1 MPTRRR
7 AQPEHV
13 PLMRAA
19 ARWNPWRHPRL
30 AVVANVVVLA
40 VFGAAVQH
48 YWGWQH
54 LLAPWH
60 RIGAEVAFVGVCG
73 MLVSYTLRALR
84 VYLAEREIP
93 RGQLCASLRLILISN
108 VFNILLPMRSGEAS
122 FPILMRRWFGT
133 DLRHGT
139 GTLIWLR
146 VLDLHVLAAIG
157 VACAALGWLG
167 RDQLAMEWIP
177 VLAALCV
184 AAPVAAY
191 LLRRPLARRFERH
204 AGRLARTAT
213 EAMGAL
219 PTAPGGL
226 VRDLGLTWVAWG
238 VKLASL
244 GYVLARLASLSP
256 ALGVLGAI
264 GGDLSTVLPIHAPGG
279 FGTFEA
285 GVLLLLAPAR
295 APTPALLAAA
305 VNLHLLVLATAMGAG
320 GLAWLMPRRRDPA
333 P

>member
-1 MPTRRR
+1 
-7 AQPEHV
+7 
-13 PLMRAA
+13 MRAA
-19 ARWNPWRHPRL
+19 ARWNPWRHRRL
-30 AVVANVVVLA
+30 TVVANVVILA

-54 LLAPWH
+54 LLAPWRH
-60 RIGAEVAFVGVCG
+60 IGADVALVGVCG
-73 MLVSYTLRALR
+73 MLVSYALRALR

-93 RGQLCASLRLILISN
+93 RGQLLASLRLILISN
-108 VFNILLPMRSGEAS
+108 VFNLLLPMRSGEAS

-133 DLRHGT
+133 DLRHGA

-167 RDQLAMEWIP
+167 HDALARDWIP
-177 VLAALCV
+177 AVAALCV
-184 AAPVAAY
+184 AAPVATY
-191 LLRRPLARRFERH
+191 LLRGPLARRFERRD
-204 AGRLARTAT
+204 GRFGRTAT
-213 EAMGAL
+213 QAMAAL
-219 PTAPGGL
+219 PVNVGGL
-226 VRDLGLTWVAWG
+226 VRDLALTWIAWG

-295 APTPALLAAA
+295 PPTPALLAAA
-305 VNLHLLVLATAMGAG
+305 VNLHLLVLTTAMLAG
-320 GLAWLMPRRRDPA
+320 GLAWLVPRRRRQA
-333 P
+333 PGC